1 MSDEQTTETPAEAIE
16 AEAANSNVKTFEFA
30 GETFKM
36 KRKFKRLKFL
46 RQLSSD
52 PGGALS
58 LAFPEDELERLEDL
72 ELDEDGLTEVME
84 AIGKSLT
91 GGSGK

>member
-1 MSDEQTTETPAEAIE
+1 MSDETAPEAIE
-16 AEAANSNVKTFEFA
+16 AEAADSNVKTFEFG

-72 ELDEDGLTEVME
+72 ELDEEGLTEVME